1 MMLLSLCL
9 IAAASAPTGRPAP
22 GPRPRL
28 IVLIAV
34 DQFRPDYLTRFD
46 RQFTGGFR
54 RILDQGT
61 VFLRGEQDHAI
72 TETAPGHSTLLS
84 GRSPAS
90 TGIVTN
96 DLGVSDPEARIL
108 GMPDAAGAS
117 PARFQGSALFDWLR
131 AADSGSR
138 ALSVS
143 RKDRAAILPIGRAR
157 QDVYWY
163 VSGRWTTSDYYRDS
177 LPAWLT
183 AYDTRPGAR
192 DLAGRAWDL
201 LLPDSAYQEPDSE
214 PYENGGKGYLF
225 PHQFPVDSAQAAR
238 SVIDFPWMDSL
249 TLDVALEGVRQLG
262 LGRSGHTD
270 LLSISLSSTDAVG
283 HAFGPDSREIHDQV
297 LRVDRWLGQFLDSL
311 SRLVPG
317 DSIVFALTA
326 DHGVTPYPED
336 LAAHQQPGGR
346 IGLKAVVAGLNAA
359 YDHRFAMR
367 FGFQAASGLI
377 YGDLDA
383 LRARGIDVDSVARA
397 VAKEVGALDGVA
409 QVYTQRSIA
418 AASDADTN
426 AGRWKRLLPDRFQ
439 WLVAGVAK
447 LGYQW
452 SGTTRATEHGTTNS
466 TDVLIPMAFWGAGI
480 RAARPARVVRSV
492 DIGPTL
498 ARLAGVTPTE
508 RVEGRPLPE
517 VVGTGSR

>member
-1 MMLLSLCL
+1 MLLSVCL
-9 IAAASAPTGRPAP
+9 LAAALTPADRPAP
-22 GPRPRL
+22 KLRPRL

-54 RILDQGT
+54 RMLDRGT

-96 DLGVSDPEARIL
+96 GLGVADPATRIL
-108 GMPDAAGAS
+108 GDPDAPGAS
-117 PARFQGSALFDWLR
+117 PARFRGSALFDWLR

-143 RKDRAAILPIGRAR
+143 RKDRGAILPIGRAR
-157 QDVYWY
+157 EDVYWY
-163 VSGRWTTSDYYRDS
+163 VGGRWTTSDYYRDS
-177 LPAWLT
+177 LPSWLT
-183 AYDTRPGAR
+183 AYDARSGAR
-192 DLAGRAWDL
+192 ALAGRAWDL
-201 LLPDSAYQEPDSE
+201 LLPDSAYSEPDSE
-214 PYENGGKGYLF
+214 PYENGGKDFLF
-225 PHQFPVDSAQAAR
+225 PHRFPADSADAAR

-249 TLDVALEGVRQLG
+249 TLDLALEGVRQLG
-262 LGRSGHTD
+262 LGRDGHTD

-283 HAFGPDSREIHDQV
+283 HTYGPDSREMHDQV

-311 SRLVPG
+311 ARLVPG

-336 LAAHQQPGGR
+336 LAARHEPGGR
-346 IGLKAVVAGLNAA
+346 IGLKPLVARLNAA

-367 FGFQAASGLI
+367 FGFRTEAGLI
-377 YGDLDA
+377 YGDVAA
-383 LRARGIDVDSVARA
+383 LRARGVDVDSVARA
-397 VAKEVGALDGVA
+397 TATEMRALDGVA
-409 QVYTQRSIA
+409 EVYTPRSIA
-418 AASDADTN
+418 AASDADSN
-426 AGRWKRLLPDRFQ
+426 AGRWKRQLPDGFE

-447 LGYQW
+447 AGYQW
-452 SGTTRATEHGTTNS
+452 SDGTASTSHGTTNS
-466 TDVLIPMAFWGAGI
+466 TDVLIPMAFWGPGI
-480 RAARPARVVRSV
+480 RAARPPQVVRSV

-508 RVEGRPLPE
+508 RVEGRALPE
-517 VVGTGSR
+517 VAGNEVR